1 MWQLLCSQ
9 GKGSASSDALCRFA
23 VIIAAP
29 TSAAGAEG
37 LLKHFVKAP
46 FLFIFP
52 LEGLCYPRR
61 DSSFEQRRVGVCF
74 QGMDLS
80 VPSVNATFSV
90 VTVKGGERRSL
101 ASLRSVLAQQRPAA
115 EAEALALCS
124 LHPSLQWAPRCVRPV
139 LPGAGKHACAPS
151 HVHAEEIQD
160 S

>member
-61 DSSFEQRRVGVCF
+61 DSSFEQRVCF
-74 QGMDLS
+74 QGMDPS
-80 VPSVNATFSV
+80 VPSVNATFSI

-101 ASLRSVLAQQRPAA
+101 ASLRSVLAQQRPVAA
-115 EAEALALCS
+115 AEALALCS
-124 LHPSLQWAPRCVRPV
+124 LHPSLQRAPRCVRPV